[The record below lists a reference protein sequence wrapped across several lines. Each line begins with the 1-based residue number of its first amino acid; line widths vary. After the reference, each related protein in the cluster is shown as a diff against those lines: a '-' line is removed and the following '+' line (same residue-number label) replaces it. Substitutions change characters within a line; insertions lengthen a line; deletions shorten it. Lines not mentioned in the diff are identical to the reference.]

1 MPAGVNQRGDFD
13 MKQFAKSGAVLAAAA
28 FSMAVSGAAFAPV
41 AQADDA
47 KVHCSGVNACK
58 GQGECKTAT
67 NACKGQAACK
77 GQGWISL
84 SKADCDAKGGKVIEG

>member
-1 MPAGVNQRGDFD
+1 

-58 GQGECKTAT
+58 GQAECKSAS
-67 NACKGQAACK
+67 NACKGQNACK
-77 GQGWISL
+77 GHGWISL
-84 SKADCDAKGGKVIEG
+84 SKADCDAKGGKVLEG